1 MFVIQSVLLP
11 KRKYNMRDDA
21 KKEIGNMGFKKSIKP
36 DPNPE
41 SKSYW
46 RFRQRQPDTFDKTT
60 FKTIARGDGVV
71 YIVGKL
77 K

>member
-11 KRKYNMRDDA
+11 KRKYPTREDA
-21 KKEIGNMGFKKSIKP
+21 KKEIDRMGFKKSIKP

-41 SKSYW
+41 SLNLW
-46 RFRQRQPDTFDKTT
+46 RFRQRQPDKFDKST
-60 FKTIARGDGVV
+60 FKSVVRSDGAIYVV
-71 YIVGKL
+71 GVL